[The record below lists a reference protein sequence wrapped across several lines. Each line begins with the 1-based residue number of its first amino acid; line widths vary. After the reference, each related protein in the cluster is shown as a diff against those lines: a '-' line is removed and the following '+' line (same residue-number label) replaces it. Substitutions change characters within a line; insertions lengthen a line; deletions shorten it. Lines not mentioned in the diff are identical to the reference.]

1 MSVPGGNKEKGW
13 EDPTGIW
20 DLLPWLSIPNPDYPW
35 PGELLPLGLI
45 PDPGGGPRGKKGTG
59 GMDEGY
65 TEGLRTL
72 RKSGNERLLLNLHVS
87 FSVGRFGINPSRNG
101 AHPSHSLC
109 PSSTRYFG
117 VLWGPSGKPGM
128 SGTSLTSRCPMAA
141 FPREIR
147 DQIPAGIGVTPL
159 SLLLWG
165 REVLGGTQ
173 NPLENQECRGKS
185 STGTL
190 IARCSVSTFPRR
202 NQGTNSGRN
211 EGGSPSLPP
220 SGAAG

>member
-35 PGELLPLGLI
+35 PGELLPPGLI

-72 RKSGNERLLLNLHVS
+72 WKSGNERLLLNLHVS
-87 FSVGRFGINPSRNG
+87 FSVGRLGINPSRNG
-101 AHPSHSLC
+101 AHPSHCLC

-141 FPREIR
+141 FPR
-147 DQIPAGIGVTPL
+147 G
-159 SLLLWG
+159 
-165 REVLGGTQ
+165 
-173 NPLENQECRGKS
+173 
-185 STGTL
+185 
-190 IARCSVSTFPRR
+190 
-202 NQGTNSGRN
+202 NSGSNPGRN
-211 EGGSPSLPP
+211 WGHSPLPP
-220 SGAAG
+220 PLGPRGPWRDSEPSGKPGMPGEKQHWDFDRQVLRINFSKEKSGNKFRQE